1 MDTKTSRLNKYTED
15 LILSSSS
22 LKLTTSEKK
31 QLSALKFPKIKDSWK
46 EQVEFD
52 RVEGLLATPFI
63 KDFLSARNLDW
74 ELTSNADVLR
84 FGTTNMHTDY
94 APNSDVRSLLVF
106 LYGKGE
112 LAAYTDSCKK
122 IEYFDLEK
130 HSVALF
136 NPSKPHTFINKNKT
150 LCWAIVADLK
160 IKSGT

>member
-1 MDTKTSRLNKYTED
+1 MDTDTFRLERYAED
-15 LILSSSS
+15 LILSSGS
-22 LKLTTSEKK
+22 LELTPSEKK
-31 QLSALKFPKIKDSWK
+31 QLSTLKFSKLKDSWK

-52 RVEGLLATPFI
+52 RVDGLLATPFI

-74 ELTSNADVLR
+74 ELVSNADVLR
-84 FGTTNMHTDY
+84 FGTVNMHTDY
-94 APNSDVRSLLVF
+94 GPGSNVRSLLVF

-112 LAAYTDSCKK
+112 LAAYTDSSKK

-130 HSVALF
+130 HSVVLF
-136 NPSKPHTFINKNKT
+136 DPSKPHAFINKNKT